1 MEVCRWEG
9 GPGVIGSALLLGAC
23 TQMVVAVVAV
33 AVITTKHRRRFPV
46 TQAMTNSANNSTTP
60 PLLCPRSSSRSSNG
74 NSSHG
79 SRRLLG
85 IRTSAWACPRPR
97 LLPRTMAASGDP
109 PGYRQDRV
117 VLTIDTIGSI
127 IPLGGAS
134 IAEGHGV
141 VVVEDT
147 ILGDSAGA
155 HRTQKV
161 ASATDFSALI

>member
-1 MEVCRWEG
+1 M
-9 GPGVIGSALLLGAC
+9 IGSALLLGAC
-23 TQMVVAVVAV
+23 TQMAVAVVAV
-33 AVITTKHRRRFPV
+33 ADITTKHRRRFPN
-46 TQAMTNSANNSTTP
+46 TQAMTNSANHFTTL
-60 PLLCPRSSSRSSNG
+60 PLLCPRSSSLSSNGNSSNG

-79 SRRLLG
+79 SRLPPG
-85 IRTSAWACPRPR
+85 IRTLAWACPRPR
-97 LLPRTMAASGDP
+97 LPPRTMAASGDP

-141 VVVEDT
+141 VVAGDT

-161 ASATDFSALI
+161 ASATDYSALI